1 MFLTDQN
8 KRLGQECQDNED
20 IRFLLHGSVQKIVI
34 RRAQTSDGYGSRLCF
49 EIESCVAQSGLELAV
64 CS

>member
-8 KRLGQECQDNED
+8 KRLGQECQDSED

-34 RRAQTSDGYGSRLCF
+34 RRAQSSDEYGSHLF
-49 EIESCVAQSGLELAV
+49 VF
-64 CS
+64 